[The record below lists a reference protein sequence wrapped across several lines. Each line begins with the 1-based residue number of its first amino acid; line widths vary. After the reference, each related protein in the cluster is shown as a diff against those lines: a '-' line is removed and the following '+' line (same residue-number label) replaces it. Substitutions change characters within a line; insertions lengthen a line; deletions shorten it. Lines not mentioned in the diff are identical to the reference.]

1 MTHTKDKGLLH
12 CACSEMCSFRQI
24 APATGKSR
32 KMGENLLLNY
42 VRNLFSLSKN
52 LVAMNIAKG
61 GATTTL
67 LTQSS
72 H

>member
-1 MTHTKDKGLLH
+1 
-12 CACSEMCSFRQI
+12 MCSFRQI

-42 VRNLFSLSKN
+42 VRNPFSLTQN
-52 LVAMNIAKG
+52 LFAMTIAKG

-67 LTQSS
+67 LTQNS
-72 H
+72 HPA